1 MGNNGIFRYIECT
14 SLHTSNG
21 HHESVSI
28 YEVVGGGAFWVVLLA
43 ILIGLQPIKWCLFQ
57 ISVANRD
64 NNNFSVLK
72 IGYEIQ
78 QLSNGKFI
86 EF

>member
-1 MGNNGIFRYIECT
+1 MHQFAYIIDIMKVFPFMK
-14 SLHTSNG
+14 SW
-21 HHESVSI
+21 
-28 YEVVGGGAFWVVLLA
+28 GGG
-43 ILIGLQPIKWCLFQ
+43 ILGGIISHFIGLQPIKWCLFQ